1 MNIVIPSAGAGSRF
15 KHIYDEPKPY
25 IKVNNLPMVVL
36 AVQTLGIQGTYHYIL
51 PKHGHNPVIE
61 KYLNYHTPGCTYFE
75 LDYVTEGAVQS
86 VLLIEEQI
94 DNDEELI
101 IANCDQ
107 VMHWDVVNVLE
118 ELRQYDAGLVTIN
131 SNEPKHSYAKVEN
144 GLVTEVVEKKVISDI
159 ALTGIHYWKRG
170 SDFVASAKQ
179 LIADDNRSLNEFY
192 ISTTYNYLIQQ
203 GLKVGHHLLDDNGI
217 SFIGTP
223 EDLDTYL
230 LRSSLGRK

>member
-1 MNIVIPSAGAGSRF
+1 M
-15 KHIYDEPKPY
+15 
-25 IKVNNLPMVVL
+25 LT
-36 AVQTLGIQGTYHYIL
+36 Q
-51 PKHGHNPVIE
+51 
-61 KYLNYHTPGCTYFE
+61 
-75 LDYVTEGAVQS
+75 
-86 VLLIEEQI
+86 EQI

-179 LIADDNRSLNEFY
+179 LIADDNRSL
-192 ISTTYNYLIQQ
+192 
-203 GLKVGHHLLDDNGI
+203 K
-217 SFIGTP
+217 
-223 EDLDTYL
+223 
-230 LRSSLGRK
+230 